1 MTPIQRKHRLDLDR
15 GAYTEI
21 RNRELAPTLKGSN
34 SRILI
39 RTQKTMIAS
48 MINDIQLNDA
58 SNYGHLDSTLF
69 RLCNISMSC
78 ILNEH

>member
-1 MTPIQRKHRLDLDR
+1 
-15 GAYTEI
+15 
-21 RNRELAPTLKGSN
+21 
-34 SRILI
+34 
-39 RTQKTMIAS
+39 MIAS